1 MYQLAACPA
10 QMESVI
16 DDDGDD
22 EKVDNDSNFDDD
34 DDSEVDD
41 DGDNLKVSCCSLS
54 NSSGESSRS
63 ILRSTKPLYSVAVRS
78 FHHYDNDCL

>member
-1 MYQLAACPA
+1 
-10 QMESVI
+10 MESVI
-16 DDDGDD
+16 GDGGDSN
-22 EKVDNDSNFDDD
+22 EVDNDSNDDD
-34 DDSEVDD
+34 DDDNEVDD

-78 FHHYDNDCL
+78 FHHYDDDCL